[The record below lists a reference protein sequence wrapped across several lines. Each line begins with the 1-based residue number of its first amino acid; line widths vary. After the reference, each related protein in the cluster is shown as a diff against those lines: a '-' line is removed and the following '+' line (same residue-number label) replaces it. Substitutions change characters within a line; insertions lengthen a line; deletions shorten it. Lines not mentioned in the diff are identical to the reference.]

1 MKPPNHETYQHLA
14 VWRWLHETMEP
25 RNHETKKPVNI
36 YLSRDGVHETMKPQ
50 NNETYWNL
58 VVKRWSA

>member
-1 MKPPNHETYQHLA
+1 MRPPNLETYQHLA
-14 VWRWLHETMEP
+14 VWKWWHETMEP
-25 RNHETKKPVNI
+25 RNYKTKKPVNI
-36 YLSRDGVHETMKPQ
+36 FLSRDGVHETMKPQ